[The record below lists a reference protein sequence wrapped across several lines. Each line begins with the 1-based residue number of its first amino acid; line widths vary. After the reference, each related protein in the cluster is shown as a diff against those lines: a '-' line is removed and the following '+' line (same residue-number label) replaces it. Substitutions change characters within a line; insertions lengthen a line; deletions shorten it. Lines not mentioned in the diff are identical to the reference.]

1 MSLWQSLYWGEY
13 TDKVVKI
20 NRLRHKQNSFF
31 VYYFQLR
38 DEMSKA
44 VLIPECNKD
53 IGGIKEEICISPSDK
68 KDGAIG
74 LISRFFRLDALGK
87 RHSADSPPATE
98 TSAKYYGV
106 YIPCE
111 DKKGP
116 DVGK

>member
-1 MSLWQSLYWGEY
+1 
-13 TDKVVKI
+13 
-20 NRLRHKQNSFF
+20 
-31 VYYFQLR
+31 
-38 DEMSKA
+38 MSKA

-53 IGGIKEEICISPSDK
+53 IGGMKEEICVSPSDK

-87 RHSADSPPATE
+87 RHSADSPPAAE
-98 TSAKYYGV
+98 PPAKYYGV

-116 DVGK
+116 DVGKLKKFFLEFIIIIKGN

>member
-1 MSLWQSLYWGEY
+1 
-13 TDKVVKI
+13 
-20 NRLRHKQNSFF
+20 
-31 VYYFQLR
+31 
-38 DEMSKA
+38 MSKA

-53 IGGIKEEICISPSDK
+53 IGGMKEEICVSPSDK

-87 RHSADSPPATE
+87 RHSADSPPAAE
-98 TSAKYYGV
+98 PPAKYYGV

-116 DVGK
+116 DVGKLKKFFLELIIKGYTHVLFIFVLIKK